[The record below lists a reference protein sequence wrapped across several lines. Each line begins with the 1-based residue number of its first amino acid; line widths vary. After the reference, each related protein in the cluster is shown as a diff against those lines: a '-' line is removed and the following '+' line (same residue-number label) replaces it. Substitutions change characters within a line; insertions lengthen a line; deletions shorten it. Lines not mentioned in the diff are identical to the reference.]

1 MCADNHKS
9 SIINQKSRAFTLVE
23 LLVVIA
29 IIGILIALLLPAV
42 QAAREAARRMQCSNN
57 LKQLALG
64 LHVYHEALGTF
75 PPAGFYTGSTL
86 SWNTAILPY
95 IEQGNVYDELDHA
108 GPYTSEVNRRAALN
122 RVAVFLCPSFATD
135 RSVLHSKF
143 GGTADRIDGQDTYTI
158 HYQGIL
164 GPVGTNPA
172 TGKDYPLLEVGQ
184 HGGFATGGTMLHDRG
199 VTIAEIRDGT
209 SNTYLLGELSWD
221 GSGVY
226 RSWARGTNVNEGH
239 RPCASA
245 KNVKYALGLFGY
257 EVFSFLFN
265 DASFGSMHPGGA
277 HFAYADGSVHFVSES
292 MDMGVYKAMAS
303 RAGGEVVAP

>member
-1 MCADNHKS
+1 MMTNHPKS
-9 SIINQKSRAFTLVE
+9 NIQNPKCGFTLVE
-23 LLVVIA
+23 LLVVIT
-29 IIGILIALLLPAV
+29 IIGILISLLLPAV

-64 LHVYHEALGTF
+64 LHVYHEASGSF

-86 SWNTAILPY
+86 AWNTAILPY
-95 IEQGNVYDELDHA
+95 IEQGNLYDQLDHA
-108 GPYTSEVNRRAALN
+108 GPYTSEANRRVALH

-143 GGTADRIDGQDTYTI
+143 GQTADRIDGQDTYTA

-172 TGKDYPLLEVGQ
+172 TGKDYPLLNVGQ

-199 VTIAEIRDGT
+199 VSIAEIRDGT

-226 RSWARGTNVNEGH
+226 RSWVRGTNVNESH
-239 RPCASA
+239 RPSASA

-277 HFAYADGSVHFVSES
+277 HFAHADGSVHFVSES
-292 MDMGVYKAMAS
+292 INIGVYKAMAS
-303 RAGGEVVAP
+303 RAGGEVAVPQ

>member
-1 MCADNHKS
+1 MCADNQKS
-9 SIINQKSRAFTLVE
+9 SIRNQKSQAFTLVE
-23 LLVVIA
+23 LLVVIT

-64 LHVYHEALGTF
+64 LHVYHNALGSF

-95 IEQGNVYDELDHA
+95 IEQGNLYDELDHA
-108 GPYTSEVNRRAALN
+108 GPYHSEANRRVALHG
-122 RVAVFLCPSFATD
+122 VDAFLCPSFATH

-158 HYQGIL
+158 HYQGVL
-164 GPVGTNPA
+164 GPVGTNPT
-172 TGKDYPLLEVGQ
+172 TGADYPLLDVGS
-184 HGGFATGGTMLHDRG
+184 HGGFATGGTMLHDSSVR
-199 VTIAEIRDGT
+199 IDDIRDGT

-226 RSWARGTNVNEGH
+226 RNWTRGTNVNEPS

-245 KNVKYALGLFGY
+245 KNVNYALGVFGY
-257 EVFSFLFN
+257 EVFGFQYN
-265 DASFGSMHPGGA
+265 NASFGSMHPGGA

-303 RAGGEVVAP
+303 RAGGEVAAP